1 MQALARFDKGH
12 MERKHDKQSTSDTC
26 SDSQGAEVLND
37 VVVVRA
43 RIRLQRGSHL
53 GEILP
58 SWSGWVIVGCVVL
71 DERVGVCWRVG
82 VLVNCSQRA
91 VVFDANDRLC
101 VQS

>member
-1 MQALARFDKGH
+1 MHALALFDKGH

-26 SDSQGAEVLND
+26 SDSQGAEVLNE
-37 VVVVRA
+37 VVEVRA

-58 SWSGWVIVGCVVL
+58 SWSGWVLVGCVVL
-71 DERVGVCWRVG
+71 DERVG